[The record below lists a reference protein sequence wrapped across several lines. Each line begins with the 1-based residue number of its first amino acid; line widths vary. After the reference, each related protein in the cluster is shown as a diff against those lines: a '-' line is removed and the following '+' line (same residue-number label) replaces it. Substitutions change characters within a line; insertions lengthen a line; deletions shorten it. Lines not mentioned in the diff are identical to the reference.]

1 MEKRVLSPQI
11 RKHYLYETDQ
21 LTQAGMGSGQHSST
35 YLLLKHLST
44 AWEGLIR
51 TFPLYKVTELD

>member
-1 MEKRVLSPQI
+1 MEKVLSPQI
-11 RKHYLYETDQ
+11 WKHYLYETDQ
-21 LTQAGMGSGQHSST
+21 LTQGVGSAAFFNISFIET
-35 YLLLKHLST
+35 LRT